1 LARQVHISIAKT
13 QGNLMQAK
21 LFIQTRHALV
31 AGCMA
36 IFSLS
41 ACEDL
46 PMPTAPSA
54 AATAGGA
61 APAPDPDVTRADLF
75 NITESAIWDGRPTF
89 GGVWIAYAGEVQPER
104 VRITNRAN
112 GKTVIGALFRRERET
127 PGPSIQ
133 VSADAASALG
143 MVAGTPVELNVT
155 ALRRES
161 TNTPAPAPAPAATP
175 DVAAET
181 PAPAAAAPVV
191 AAPAEEQRPVARAQ
205 AAAPATPD
213 AAIDESPLAIPSDTA
228 ATPPAAAPSPAP
240 EPAPSGA
247 PSRPYVQVG
256 TFSSQPVANALV
268 TTLASS
274 DVTAGVR
281 QVEVNGRT
289 LYRVIAGP
297 ADSDAALAAL
307 IAKLKELGYSDAF
320 PIK

>member
-1 LARQVHISIAKT
+1 
-13 QGNLMQAK
+13 MQAK

-31 AGCMA
+31 AGCIA

-61 APAPDPDVTRADLF
+61 AQAPDPDVTRADLF

-161 TNTPAPAPAPAATP
+161 TNTPAPAPTATP
-175 DVAAET
+175 NVAAET
-181 PAPAAAAPVV
+181 PAPAA

-205 AAAPATPD
+205 AAAPATSD
-213 AAIDESPLAIPSDTA
+213 AAVDESPLATPSATA
-228 ATPPAAAPSPAP
+228 ATPPAAAPSPAL

-256 TFSSQPVANALV
+256 TFSSQPFANALV

-274 DVTAGVR
+274 GVTAGVR